1 MLPRLHLRVSQ
12 KLLNTSIKFQ
22 KTTECQFSGLAYNL
36 TNIPSKKDCV
46 LNVHKHLKVHG
57 IYFIRCESTAH
68 ITKEIVSNT
77 SDSLVTPKIDT
88 ITDTNSSIIEKDLI
102 HEIPDIPVPIV
113 EEITKTINLHANGE
127 PTFESLGLGG
137 YGPFGLFQYFYEW
150 LHISCDL
157 PWWATI
163 ILTSTI
169 IKLLTF
175 PCSIAMQKN
184 NAKLN
189 NVLPQMVKIQEN
201 MTDARKCGNSL
212 EAAHFAYELESLFL
226 KNNIKIFPITNIV
239 KFGAHIPIF
248 IALREMAS
256 KPVESLKE
264 GGFWWFT
271 DLTIPDQY
279 YLLPLCTTVT
289 MYVISTRALNNSGK
303 VSPLVRH
310 LFKAIPVISFLFAM
324 RFPGAILCHWTTS
337 NFITLIENRIL
348 NIEKVRT
355 FYNIPPLIKHKP
367 DDNKRIREGQKKG
380 FVETFQDAYTNM
392 KISNKL
398 SALKHAD
405 KIQFNKEAKGPLK
418 KTFKYNPME
427 NLSKQTSASMSA
439 MKK

>member
-1 MLPRLHLRVSQ
+1 MLPRLYVRVNQ

-36 TNIPSKKDCV
+36 TNIPSKKDCI
-46 LNVHKHLKVHG
+46 LNVHKRLKVHE
-57 IYFIRCESTAH
+57 IYFIRCESTTH
-68 ITKEIVSNT
+68 ITTKEIVSNT
-77 SDSLVTPKIDT
+77 SDSPVTPNI
-88 ITDTNSSIIEKDLI
+88 TNSPVIEKDLI

-127 PTFESLGLGG
+127 ATFESLGLGG

-175 PCSIAMQKN
+175 PCSIAIQKN

-201 MTDARKCGNSL
+201 MTDARKCGNSM
-212 EAAHFAYELESLFL
+212 EAAQYASELQTLFS
-226 KNNIKIFPITNIV
+226 KNKIKIFPITNFI
-239 KFGAHIPIF
+239 KIGAHIPVF
-248 IALREMAS
+248 VALRGMTN

-264 GGFWWFT
+264 GGLLWFT

-279 YLLPLCTTVT
+279 YLLPLCTTLT
-289 MYVISTRALNNSGK
+289 MYVISTRALSNSGNT
-303 VSPLVRH
+303 SPVMQH
-310 LFKAIPVISFLFAM
+310 MFKAIPVISFLFAM
-324 RFPGAILCHWTTS
+324 RFPGAILCHWTIS
-337 NFITLIENRIL
+337 NLITLIENQLL
-348 NIEKVRT
+348 NTQKIRT
-355 FYNIPPLIKHKP
+355 FYNIPPLVKHKY
-367 DDNKRIREGQKKG
+367 DVKKGLKKG
-380 FVETFQDAYTNM
+380 FMETFNDAYTNM
-392 KISNKL
+392 KISNRL
-398 SALKHAD
+398 SSLKHAD

-418 KTFKYNPME
+418 KTFKYNPVV
-427 NLSKQTSASMSA
+427 NLSKQTSTSMSA
-439 MKK
+439 VKK